1 MNQSQAALLEKL
13 RLRPFLYKM
22 KIKNYMEDG
31 KLISAKVLSISNEDI
46 LQAFKKGVNNMTALS
61 LGSGHVIPSAVPHL
75 FMNAFKNLA
84 CVGIAADYDF
94 E

>member
-46 LQAFKKGVNNMTALS
+46 L
-61 LGSGHVIPSAVPHL
+61 
-75 FMNAFKNLA
+75 
-84 CVGIAADYDF
+84 
-94 E
+94 